1 MIYLFKFIDFI
12 IALYN
17 QLDFIQIF
25 LILAM
30 GAFLIISIW
39 SLILIFKESIIDVKK
54 EVEKRVDERMRGEI

>member
-17 QLDFIQIF
+17 QLDFIQIT
-25 LILAM
+25 LILFM
-30 GAFLIISIW
+30 GAFLILSIY